1 MSVPLPKVQVVVS
14 DVLPSSP
21 VLCLASRMTIRYK
34 CRIASAPEPRRFHPC
49 LFFPKSNHPLSTG
62 ALDETHANIAAQS
75 KISRAS
81 RTTQSEL
88 MMCRT
93 HRASSSIQL
102 RILSGVADGRKEM
115 SRGSEN
121 PMKRNEVG
129 GTGEKKIGHAAWLL
143 ALRLRSFYAYARTSL
158 RLRPGIFMVFF
169 SASLLSLQCRIYDDP
184 PHSPHPFF
192 SLATSL
198 NNIYFNNLVEELS

>member
-1 MSVPLPKVQVVVS
+1 MFFLVR
-14 DVLPSSP
+14 P

-62 ALDETHANIAAQS
+62 ALDETHTNIAAQL
-75 KISRAS
+75 KISRDS
-81 RTTQSEL
+81 RTTRSEL

-93 HRASSSIQL
+93 HRASSSVQL

-129 GTGEKKIGHAAWLL
+129 GTGEKKIGHAALLL

-158 RLRPGIFMVFF
+158 RRRPGISMVFF
-169 SASLLSLQCRIYDDP
+169 FCFSFVITTLQCRIYDDP